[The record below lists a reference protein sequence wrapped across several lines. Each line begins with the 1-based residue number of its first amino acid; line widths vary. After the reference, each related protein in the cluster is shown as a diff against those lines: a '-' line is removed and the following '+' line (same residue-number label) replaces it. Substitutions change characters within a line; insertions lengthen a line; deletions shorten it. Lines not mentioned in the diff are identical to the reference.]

1 MIKKFW
7 KQASKIRVFKVIL
20 SSCSDSI
27 QCASFCYVVP
37 WKLSS
42 YHLHCLRKFEVCSE
56 TATQTAN
63 ISFCFE
69 FMRWNIA
76 GDESL
81 VSRYNHCNF
90 QLKSPVY
97 KPEGSTLSEERHWEY
112 GHIISFF
119 SPSQHSLCT
128 VNLSPWVR
136 LSTRDSTIMCKIYW
150 DVTVNIQRK

>member
-1 MIKKFW
+1 MFR
-7 KQASKIRVFKVIL
+7 QHPVCQL
-20 SSCSDSI
+20 LLCCSLEA
-27 QCASFCYVVP
+27 QFLPLALFAQV
-37 WKLSS
+37 
-42 YHLHCLRKFEVCSE
+42 RGE

-119 SPSQHSLCT
+119 PPLSAFVVHCELVPLGQT
-128 VNLSPWVR
+128 VNKRFYYNVQNL
-136 LSTRDSTIMCKIYW
+136 LGCDSEHSEEII
-150 DVTVNIQRK
+150 